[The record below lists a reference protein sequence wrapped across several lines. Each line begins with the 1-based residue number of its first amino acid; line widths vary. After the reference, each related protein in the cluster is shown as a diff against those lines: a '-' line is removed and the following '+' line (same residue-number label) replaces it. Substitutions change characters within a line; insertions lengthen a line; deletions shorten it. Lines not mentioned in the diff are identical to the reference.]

1 MDQFDADDATEPAM
15 PLQPSDRAEGADVG
29 DAVGGDSPA
38 KSAARRRG
46 SRGGQRRRGAS
57 SSPGAN
63 DPSDELG
70 NDEPADETAA
80 DERYDDAYA
89 NSPAES
95 TDDSPGD
102 DSAGDSPGHDSAGD
116 SSAGDDSALSGA
128 NDVELPKPMSEG
140 RPSVE
145 AAERALVR
153 RPQIGDT
160 MPMPASLPQRAEGRG
175 GVGARVGGATTPS
188 SSTQK
193 RRKRRGTGGGT
204 TAGGGGSERGERQ
217 RSDDE
222 PLRAQGGSTDVSA
235 PNELGRGGESPKKAR
250 RGRGG
255 RDKGGSTGDGM
266 NAAMLDQRRGR
277 ERNGKPIGR
286 YFMAVQVRTGMAQ
299 VAVLEGRSLIE
310 HYVSRPADDV
320 SQIHGN
326 IYVGRVQNV
335 LPGMEAAFVDIAT
348 PKNAVLYRGDV
359 QYDAEDIVEN
369 AKNARIEDILRN
381 KQLIIC
387 QVTKNPIGHK
397 GARLTQEV
405 SLPGRY
411 VVLIP
416 NSSTYG
422 ISKRLPDDVR
432 KRLRGILDRVKPAEH
447 GLIVRTA
454 AEAATE
460 EELVADMTILLG
472 QWDEIAAKAARAQR
486 PTLLYRE
493 PELAVRVIRE
503 EFNADYRGVV
513 IDDERLFHDVR
524 KYVAAFN
531 PDLADRIE
539 YYDAEANGLS
549 LYEHHHVHEQIHKA
563 LDRKVWL
570 PSGGSLIIEHTEAL
584 TVIDV
589 NTGKNVG
596 SSNLEATVFHNNM
609 EAAVEIAKQLRLRD
623 IGGIIVIDFIDME
636 IRDNRAKVVEA
647 FRNALARDKTR
658 SQIFDISELGLVE
671 MTRKRIGE
679 GLLREYSEE
688 CPECQGRGVK
698 IDYDLLE

>member
-1 MDQFDADDATEPAM
+1 MD
-15 PLQPSDRAEGADVG
+15 
-29 DAVGGDSPA
+29 
-38 KSAARRRG
+38 
-46 SRGGQRRRGAS
+46 
-57 SSPGAN
+57 
-63 DPSDELG
+63 
-70 NDEPADETAA
+70 
-80 DERYDDAYA
+80 
-89 NSPAES
+89 
-95 TDDSPGD
+95 
-102 DSAGDSPGHDSAGD
+102 
-116 SSAGDDSALSGA
+116 
-128 NDVELPKPMSEG
+128 
-140 RPSVE
+140 
-145 AAERALVR
+145 
-153 RPQIGDT
+153 
-160 MPMPASLPQRAEGRG
+160 
-175 GVGARVGGATTPS
+175 
-188 SSTQK
+188 
-193 RRKRRGTGGGT
+193 
-204 TAGGGGSERGERQ
+204 
-217 RSDDE
+217 
-222 PLRAQGGSTDVSA
+222 
-235 PNELGRGGESPKKAR
+235 
-250 RGRGG
+250 
-255 RDKGGSTGDGM
+255 
-266 NAAMLDQRRGR
+266 AAMLEQRRGR

-286 YFMAVQVRTGMAQ
+286 YFMAVQVRPGMAQ
-299 VAVLEGRSLIE
+299 VAVLEGRNLIE

-320 SQIHGN
+320 AQIHGN

-359 QYDAEDIVEN
+359 QYDAEDIEQPG
-369 AKNARIEDILRN
+369 KNLRIEDILRN

-405 SLPGRY
+405 SLPGRF

-416 NSSTYG
+416 NSTTYG

-460 EELVADMTILLG
+460 AELVADMTILLD
-472 QWDEIAAKAARAQR
+472 QWAEIAAKAAKAQR
-486 PTLLYRE
+486 PALLYRE

-503 EFNADYRGVV
+503 EFNADYRGVL
-513 IDDERLFHDVR
+513 IDDERLFNDVR

-539 YYDAEANGLS
+539 YYDPASTGLS
-549 LYEHHHVHEQIHKA
+549 LFEKQHVHEQVHKA

-596 SSNLEATVFHNNM
+596 TSNLEATVFHNNM
-609 EAAVEIAKQLRLRD
+609 EAAEEIAKQLRLRD

-647 FRNALARDKTR
+647 FRNALAHDKTR

-688 CPECQGRGVK
+688 CPECQGRGVMV
-698 IDYDLLE
+698 DYSLLE

>member
-1 MDQFDADDATEPAM
+1 
-15 PLQPSDRAEGADVG
+15 
-29 DAVGGDSPA
+29 
-38 KSAARRRG
+38 
-46 SRGGQRRRGAS
+46 
-57 SSPGAN
+57 
-63 DPSDELG
+63 
-70 NDEPADETAA
+70 
-80 DERYDDAYA
+80 
-89 NSPAES
+89 
-95 TDDSPGD
+95 
-102 DSAGDSPGHDSAGD
+102 
-116 SSAGDDSALSGA
+116 
-128 NDVELPKPMSEG
+128 MSEG

-145 AAERALVR
+145 AAEQALVR
-153 RPQIGDT
+153 RPKIGDT
-160 MPMPASLPQRAEGRG
+160 MPIPTSPPPGPARKPVTDEEPAG
-175 GVGARVGGATTPS
+175 GTGP
-188 SSTQK
+188 K
-193 RRKRRGTGGGT
+193 RRKRRGSGGGRS
-204 TAGGGGSERGERQ
+204 GGGRPDGGGAGDSSERSDAADGQ
-217 RSDDE
+217 IDGAPAGKGPAKRS
-222 PLRAQGGSTDVSA
+222 
-235 PNELGRGGESPKKAR
+235 R
-250 RGRGG
+250 RTR
-255 RDKGGSTGDGM
+255 RDGDRSEDAM
-266 NAAMLDQRRGR
+266 DAAMLETRRGR

-286 YFMAVQVRTGMAQ
+286 YFMAVQVRPGMAQ
-299 VAVLEGRSLIE
+299 VAVLEGRNLIE

-320 SQIHGN
+320 AQIHGN

-359 QYDAEDIVEN
+359 QYDAEDIEQ
-369 AKNARIEDILRN
+369 AGKNLRIEDILRN

-405 SLPGRY
+405 SLPGRF

-416 NSSTYG
+416 NSTTYG

-460 EELVADMTILLG
+460 EELRADMTILLD
-472 QWDEIAAKAARAQR
+472 QWEDIAAQAAKAQR

-503 EFNADYRGVV
+503 EFNADYRGVM
-513 IDDERLFHDVR
+513 IDDERLYNEVR
-524 KYVAAFN
+524 RYVAAFN

-539 YYDAEANGLS
+539 YYDPAATGLS
-549 LYEHHHVHEQIHKA
+549 LFEKQHVHEQVHKA

-596 SSNLEATVFHNNM
+596 TSNLEATVFHNNM
-609 EAAVEIAKQLRLRD
+609 EAAEEIAKQLRLRD

-636 IRDNRAKVVEA
+636 IRENRAKVVEA

-688 CPECQGRGVK
+688 CPECQGRGVMV
-698 IDYDLLE
+698 DYSLLE